1 MVRLIL
7 VILTLLLFFIITLP
21 LFLFLLLLGKFNRKL
36 RTKIAQ
42 PLVNFGFRC
51 VLFSAGTKVTVKGK
65 ENVPTDR
72 AVLFAGNHRSF
83 ADIPIIYTTVPV
95 LTGIIAKKEIQ
106 KVPFLSWWMRLVN
119 CFFLDRDNMKEGMKT
134 ILSAIDDIKHGYS
147 VFVMPEGTRNH
158 DHELL
163 PFKEGSFKIADKTGC
178 PIIPVAI
185 WKSDEIFE
193 LHIPKVK
200 RTKVTITYGA
210 PILPDELSKEER
222 KHLGSHVQDV
232 LGYCSQ
238 VTLN

>member
-1 MVRLIL
+1 MIRLFL
-7 VILTLLLFFIITLP
+7 VILTLILFFIITLP
-21 LFLFLLLLGKFNRKL
+21 IFLVLLLLGRFNRKL

-51 VLFSAGTKVTVKGK
+51 VLLSAGTKVSVKGL
-65 ENVPTDR
+65 ENIPRDK

-106 KVPFLSWWMRLVN
+106 KVPFLSWWMKLVN

-158 DHELL
+158 NKELL

-178 PIIPVAI
+178 PIVPVAI

-193 LHIPKVK
+193 MHIPKVR

-210 PILPDELSKEER
+210 PILPSQLEKEDQ
-222 KHLGSHVQDV
+222 KHLGTYVQNV
-232 LGYCSQ
+232 LASM
-238 VTLN
+238 LP